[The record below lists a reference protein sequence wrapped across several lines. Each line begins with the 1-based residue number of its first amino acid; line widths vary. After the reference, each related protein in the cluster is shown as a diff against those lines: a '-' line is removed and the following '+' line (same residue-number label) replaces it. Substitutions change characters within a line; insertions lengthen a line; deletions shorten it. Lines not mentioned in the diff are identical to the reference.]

1 MNNFVNNKNA
11 RALYLERCGEAIDDS
26 IAIVGYSCRFPGAK
40 NAEEFWGNITKGKES
55 ITFFE
60 NSELDTNSVSAD
72 EINNPNYVAA
82 RGILGDVDQFDAE
95 FFGFTPKEAQLT
107 DPQHR
112 LFLTLAQQALDHA
125 GYTTEKSDAIFGLFG
140 GAGANSY
147 MLNNLALGFMNGTGQ
162 TLQAYIHNKHDHLT
176 TRAAYK
182 LNLNGPCINVQT
194 ACSTSLVAVEQA
206 SQSLFNHQVDVAMA
220 GACTISIPENTGYLY
235 QQDGIGSPDGHCRA
249 FDKNA
254 SGTVGGNGGGIV
266 VLKRLEDALNDG
278 DHIHAII
285 KGIGINNDGSQKV
298 GYTAPS
304 IDRQTEVIKMA
315 HAMADVSPESITYVE
330 AHGTGTKVGDAVELK
345 ALSKA
350 FNLPTESNRH
360 CAIGSVKPNI
370 GHLDTAAGIA
380 GLIKTV
386 LCLKHRTLVPAVNF
400 EAENTEV
407 DFEASP
413 FYVNTELKHWDS
425 ENNCRRAGLSSFG
438 LGGTNVH
445 MVLEEFPELPPPVP
459 STSPQLMYFSANSR
473 TSLESLSLKIKD
485 HLEATPDTNLAD
497 VSYTLQTGRK
507 RFKYRRM
514 FVASSVSQAL
524 ENLQSLD
531 PEKVFSHQS
540 IAEKTNLIFMFPGQG
555 SQYVNMSRSL
565 YNEQPEYRKIV
576 DNCAEILTP
585 IIDKDIRTIIFADD
599 NIDKANEL
607 LSETQYTQPALF
619 VVEYALAKYLM
630 HLGLKPDQMIGH
642 SVGEYVAACIAN
654 VFSLEDALY
663 LIAHRGKLVQRQAA
677 GKMLVISMSGVKA
690 SEYISDKISLAAVN
704 GPEQSVL
711 AGENADIKQLQ
722 LELNELGYFTRELKT
737 SHAFHSHMM
746 DSIIPEFIALF
757 DSITV
762 NPPSKP
768 YMSNVTG
775 RVIEPQ
781 EAMSPEYW
789 AKHLSKT
796 VLFNDGIK
804 LLLKNPQAALVEV
817 GPSDVLRTLVRWHP
831 DKQVDQFMHST
842 LPSVQMIKKGHFKS
856 DFEFLMTTLGHLTL
870 LDIEPHWQKLH
881 GDNETLRLPLPA
893 YPFEPKRHW
902 VEPLKNVTFSN
913 KVRSLEKQSNIN
925 NWYYAPQWKEVPA
938 AQHSKL
944 AETKTYL
951 VFGHN
956 NDFCHAIRAKL
967 EVANVKAI
975 FVTPAESFEQID
987 DSHFNILV
995 SDSEQYF
1002 ELFKRIDESGQKIE
1016 KVIHLL
1022 GIFGAPED
1030 TLEHSF
1036 NSLSYIAEM
1045 VNRHLPEE
1053 DEVELLVVSNETFDV
1068 FGNGANDPRTRLVVG
1083 PIKTIP
1089 QEYPKLSARLVDIHL
1104 PTLEH
1109 QQRQV
1114 IAQLSNEMLQKET
1127 VDEDIAIR
1135 YDKRWQCTFEP
1146 ATMNVDAE
1154 VSLPVK
1160 DGGCYVITG
1169 GLGGI
1174 GLKIAETISCE
1185 KKATLVL
1192 IHRSHFPE
1200 QGQWQQLLASESTA
1214 LELTKKIK
1222 SLTTIMN
1229 NGCQLVLH
1237 RGDVC
1242 DKTNTETLFNNLD
1255 QQYGGITGVFHTAGV
1270 AGGRLIQLTDL
1281 QKTQDVLAPKVA
1293 GTMVLGD
1300 LLKSHQPEFFALFSS
1315 LTTVVPRIGQTD
1327 YTAAN
1332 SFLDAYAR
1340 YYGQLTGIKTTA
1352 INWGAWEEIGMAA
1365 NSLNTSNQSEQDLK
1379 SVHPFNHP
1387 FLDRY
1392 IIKEDG
1398 TEVYSTDFNVKKHW
1412 ILDEHRIFGNPV
1424 IPGISYFE
1432 MLRAIM
1438 EKRSD
1443 NAPIT
1448 FENVVFI
1455 NPVRVEDGDT
1465 REVDITVTP
1474 KDDKVEFVVQSIEPD
1489 DNTHALRTYVS
1500 GNVRVTAD
1508 LEVEKYNLEE
1518 LKQRCSAKTI
1528 QLAVEDREEDIGPRW
1543 HSVRQAHVGENEALF
1558 ELKMPEAFHSDF
1570 DQLKFHPALLDRC
1583 CGLAKQF
1590 LVNDDYYIPLSYK
1603 ALEMKGPLPPNIF
1616 CFARFIPRESEHHD
1630 TATFDVTLI
1639 DKDGNGLIEVRGFTQ
1654 IRMSDPGRKIRNLT
1668 EDEVT
1673 SSEKLKKAKVE
1684 TPIDESELSEI
1695 SPDEGIQALSQIL
1708 SANIGSQVVVS
1719 VRDLQSTIEA
1729 SASVM
1734 QDRLENLTAQN
1745 NEQASIQVHPRPDLD
1760 TSYIEPKSDLEKAIA
1775 LIWQNMLGIEGIGIE
1790 DNFFELG
1797 GDSLTAV
1804 QIVSQIELELKT
1816 KVPPFV
1822 IFDGGTIK
1830 QMVTF
1835 IEGESASEQNTGQ
1848 MSRGAKRREKL
1859 KNKSVRAVDKS

>member
-1 MNNFVNNKNA
+1 MNNFVEINKNA
-11 RALYLERCGEAIDDS
+11 RAEYLKRFGEAIYDS

-40 NAEEFWGNITKGKES
+40 NAEEFWSNIANGKKS

-60 NSELDTNSVSAD
+60 KHELDSNSVAPE
-72 EINNPNYVAA
+72 EIDDPNYVAA

-125 GYTTEKSDAIFGLFG
+125 GYTTEKSDSIFGLFG

-147 MLNNLALGFMNGTGQ
+147 MLNNLASGFINGTGS

-206 SQSLFNHQVDVAMA
+206 CQSLFNHQVDVAMA
-220 GACTISIPENTGYLY
+220 GACTIAIPENTGYLF

-254 SGTVGGNGGGIV
+254 QGTVGGNGGGIV

-304 IDRQTEVIKMA
+304 IDRQTEAIKMA
-315 HAMADVSPESITYVE
+315 HAMAGVSPETITYVE

-345 ALSKA
+345 ALSQA
-350 FNLPTESNRH
+350 FNLPTSSHKH

-370 GHLDTAAGIA
+370 GHLDTASGIA
-380 GLIKTV
+380 GLIKTI
-386 LCLKHRTLVPAVNF
+386 LCIKHKTLVPTVNF
-400 EAENTEV
+400 ESETTEV
-407 DFEASP
+407 DFDASP

-425 ENNCRRAGLSSFG
+425 KNDCRRAGISSFG

-445 MVLEEFPELPPPVP
+445 MVLEEFPELPQAKP
-459 STSPQLMYFSANSR
+459 STSPQIMYFSANSR
-473 TSLESLSLKIKD
+473 TSLEKLALRIKD
-485 HLEATPDTNLAD
+485 HLEANSDTNLAS
-497 VSYTLQTGRK
+497 VAYTLQTGRK
-507 RFKYRRM
+507 RLKYRRM
-514 FVASSVSQAL
+514 FVASSVSETI
-524 ENLQSLD
+524 ENLQTLN

-540 IAEKTNLIFMFPGQG
+540 IPEKTDLIFMFPGQG
-555 SQYVNMSRSL
+555 AQYVNMSRSL
-565 YNEQPEYRKIV
+565 YNEQPEYKKIV
-576 DNCAEILTP
+576 DKCADILTP
-585 IIDKDIRTIIFADD
+585 IIDRDIRTIIFADG
-599 NIDKANEL
+599 NIDQANSL

-619 VVEYALAKYLM
+619 VVEYALAQYLM

-663 LIAHRGKLVQRQAA
+663 LIAHRGKLVQKQPPGMMLAVSIA
-677 GKMLVISMSGVKA
+677 GDKA
-690 SEYISDKISLAAVN
+690 EKYTSDTISLAAVN
-704 GPEQSVL
+704 GPEQSVF
-711 AGENADIKQLQ
+711 AGEIEDIKQLQ
-722 LELNELGYFTRELKT
+722 SELNGLGYFTRELKT

-746 DSIIPEFIALF
+746 NSIIPDFVALF
-757 DSITV
+757 NSITV
-762 NPPSKP
+762 NPPTCP
-768 YMSNVTG
+768 FMSNVTG
-775 RVIEPQ
+775 RVIEIH

-804 LLLKNPQAALVEV
+804 LLLKNPQVALVEV

-842 LPSVQMIKKGHFKS
+842 LPSVQMIKKKQFKS
-856 DFEFLMTTLGHLTL
+856 DLEFLMTTLGHLTL
-870 LDIEPHWQKLH
+870 LDIEPQWHKLH
-881 GDNETLRLPLPA
+881 TDNETLKLPLPA

-902 VEPLKNVTFSN
+902 IDPIKTASHNN
-913 KVRSLEKQSNIN
+913 KARSLEKQKNIN
-925 NWYYAPQWKEVPA
+925 NWYYAPQWKELPVVQSQRQPEA
-938 AQHSKL
+938 
-944 AETKTYL
+944 KTYL
-951 VFGHN
+951 VFCHN
-956 NDFCHAIRAKL
+956 NDFCQTIREKL
-967 EVANVKAI
+967 EIENVRTI
-975 FVTPAESFEQID
+975 FVVPAESFEQID
-987 DSHFNILV
+987 SANLNIVV
-995 SDSEQYF
+995 SDTRHYS
-1002 ELFKRIDESGQKIE
+1002 ELFKRLYESGEKID
-1016 KVIHLL
+1016 KIVHLL
-1022 GIFGAPED
+1022 GVFGAPED

-1045 VNRHLPEE
+1045 VNRHLTAD
-1053 DEVELLVVSNETFDV
+1053 DEIKLLVISNETFDI
-1068 FGNGANDPRTRLVVG
+1068 FGYGGNDPRTRLVVG

-1089 QEYPKLSARLVDIHL
+1089 QEYPKLSARLVDIHIPPL
-1104 PTLEH
+1104 KH
-1109 QQRQV
+1109 QQLQV
-1114 IAQLSNEMLQKET
+1114 IELLTKEMLLEET
-1127 VDEDIAIR
+1127 VDVDIAIR
-1135 YDKRWQCTFEP
+1135 NDKRWQCSFEP
-1146 ATMNVDAE
+1146 IAMNANIDTPLA
-1154 VSLPVK
+1154 LK
-1160 DGGCYVITG
+1160 DGGCYLITG

-1174 GLKIAETISCE
+1174 GLRLAQKISCE
-1185 KKATLVL
+1185 KNVTLVL
-1192 IHRSHFPE
+1192 IHRSYFPE
-1200 QGQWQQLLASESTA
+1200 QEHWGQMLYSGSTSNVVC
-1214 LELTKKIK
+1214 KKIE
-1222 SLTTIMN
+1222 SLTTIVN
-1229 NGCQLVLH
+1229 NGCHLVLH
-1237 RGDVC
+1237 QGDVS
-1242 DKTNTETLFNNLD
+1242 DQPNMESLFSKLD
-1255 QQYGGITGVFHTAGV
+1255 RQYGGITGVFHTAGV

-1281 QKTQDVLAPKVA
+1281 QKTQEVLVPKVA

-1300 LLKSHQPEFFALFSS
+1300 LLTSRKPEFFVLFSS

-1332 SFLDAYAR
+1332 AFLDAFAR
-1340 YYGQLTGIKTTA
+1340 HYGQSTGIKTTA
-1352 INWGAWEEIGMAA
+1352 INWGAWEDIGMAA
-1365 NSLNTSNQSEQDLK
+1365 NSLKSAHQSEQSLYA
-1379 SVHPFNHP
+1379 VQPFAHP

-1392 IIKEDG
+1392 VIKEDG
-1398 TEVYSTDFNVKKHW
+1398 TEIYSTDFNVKKHW

-1465 REVDITVTP
+1465 RKVDITVTP
-1474 KDDKVEFVVQSIEPD
+1474 KYDKVEFLVQSIEPD
-1489 DNTHALRTYVS
+1489 DNTYTLKTYVS
-1500 GNVRVTAD
+1500 GNVRVTKD
-1508 LEVEKYNLEE
+1508 IEVEKYNLEE
-1518 LKQRCSAKTI
+1518 LTQRCSARTI
-1528 QLAVEDREEDIGPRW
+1528 HLAVEDREEDIGPRW

-1558 ELKMPEAFHSDF
+1558 ELKMQEAFHSDF
-1570 DQLKFHPALLDRC
+1570 EQLKFHPALLDRC

-1590 LVNDDYYIPLSYK
+1590 LVNDDYYIPLSYQI
-1603 ALEMKGPLPPNIF
+1603 LEMKGALPPNIF
-1616 CFARFIPRESEHHD
+1616 CYARFIPRENENHD

-1639 DKDGNGLIEVRGFTQ
+1639 DKDGNGLVEVRGFTQ

-1668 EDEVT
+1668 DDEM
-1673 SSEKLKKAKVE
+1673 SSVNKLKNDKIVSVSKE
-1684 TPIDESELSEI
+1684 GEWDGI
-1695 SPDEGIQALSQIL
+1695 SPDEGMQALSQIL
-1708 SANIGSQVVVS
+1708 SSNVGSQVVVS
-1719 VRDLQSTIEA
+1719 VRDLESTIEA
-1729 SASVM
+1729 SFSAM
-1734 QDRLENLTAQN
+1734 QNRLNNLTAQN
-1745 NEQASIQVHPRPDLD
+1745 NEQKSIQVHPRPDLD
-1760 TSYIEPKSDLEKAIA
+1760 TAYVEPKSDLDKAIA
-1775 LIWQNMLGIEGIGIE
+1775 QIWQSMLGIDGIGIN
-1790 DNFFELG
+1790 DNFFDLG

-1804 QIVSQIELELKT
+1804 QIVSQIEQELKT

-1830 QMVTF
+1830 QIVSF
-1835 IEGESASEQNTGQ
+1835 IEGETTSDKSTEQ
-1848 MSRGAKRREKL
+1848 MSRGARRLEKL
-1859 KNKSVRAVDKS
+1859 KNRSARS